1 MTGERGRLLAPIFTT
16 DELLAATSDDA
27 WLRAILD
34 VEVALAEVQADAGV
48 IPPVAAQAIAAAA
61 GRVPSSAT
69 TATVVATTVDATFD
83 LAALGEAAR
92 LGGNPVIPVVAAL
105 TDLVG
110 DDHGAWVHWGATSQ
124 DVLDT
129 ALSLVLR
136 RGVRLV
142 DADLGRAADACAR
155 LAEEH
160 RRTLMTGRTLLQ
172 PSLPVTFGLTA
183 AGWLVGLLDARAH
196 LRLADS
202 HLAVQLG
209 GASGTLAS
217 LGEHGPSVVAALATR
232 LDLEEPLLPWHT
244 ARQRTVGLA
253 TSLGIAAG
261 SAGKI
266 AADVALLMQA
276 EVGEVAEPAAPGRG
290 ASSAMPQK
298 RNPVL
303 AAEALAAARRAHALV
318 PVALQS
324 LVAEHQRPLFG
335 WHAEWSSIG
344 ELLALAGGAA
354 ARTREIVEGL
364 TVDVDR
370 MAANLDAV
378 PGLLSERLTLA
389 LSPGLGRERARR
401 LVTEAVQRSTN
412 EDVTLERAL
421 LDQPDIAGAVDAG
434 ELASWLDP
442 AGYLGAAD
450 VFIDRALAAHR
461 EGRT

>member
-1 MTGERGRLLAPIFTT
+1 LTGAHGRLLAPIFTT
-16 DELLAATSDDA
+16 DELLAATSDEA

-34 VEVALAEVQADAGV
+34 VETALAEVQAGAG
-48 IPPVAAQAIAAAA
+48 IMPAAAADAIAAAA
-61 GRVPSSAT
+61 EGA
-69 TATVVATTVDATFD
+69 FD

-92 LGGNPVIPVVAAL
+92 LGGNPVIPVVSAL
-105 TDLVG
+105 TDAA
-110 DDHGAWVHWGATSQ
+110 GADAGEWVHWGATSQ

-129 ALSLVLR
+129 AMALVLR

-142 DADLGRAADACAR
+142 DADLGRAADACAG

-160 RRTLMTGRTLLQ
+160 RGTLTTGRTLLQ

-183 AGWLVGLLDARAH
+183 AGWLVGLLDAREH
-196 LRLADS
+196 LRLAAS

-217 LGEHGPSVVAALATR
+217 LGDRGPSVVAALAVR
-232 LDLEEPLLPWHT
+232 LDLEEPLLPWHA
-244 ARQRTVGLA
+244 ARQRTAGLA
-253 TSLGIAAG
+253 ASLGIAAG

-276 EVGEVAEPAAPGRG
+276 EVGEVGEPAAPGRG

-303 AAEALAAARRAHALV
+303 ASEALAAARRAHALV

-324 LVAEHQRPLFG
+324 LVAEHQRALSG

-344 ELLALAGGAA
+344 ELLALAGGAV

-378 PGLLSERLTLA
+378 PGLLSERLALV
-389 LSPGLGRERARR
+389 LSPRLGRGPARR
-401 LVTEAVQRSTN
+401 LVTEAVQRAAGG
-412 EDVTLERAL
+412 DVTLDRAL
-421 LDQPDIAGAVDAG
+421 LDQPEVARVVDAA
-434 ELASWLDP
+434 ELARLLDP
-442 AGYLGAAD
+442 AGYLGATD
-450 VFIDRALAAHR
+450 LFIDRALAAHR
-461 EGRT
+461 A